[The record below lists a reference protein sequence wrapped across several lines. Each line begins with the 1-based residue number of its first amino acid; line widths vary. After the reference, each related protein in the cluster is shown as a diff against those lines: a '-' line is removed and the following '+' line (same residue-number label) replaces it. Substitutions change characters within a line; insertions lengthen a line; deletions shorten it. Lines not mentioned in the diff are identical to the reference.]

1 MIDERSIDGIDEEK
15 EEIISSDPTNTE
27 QETDIDV
34 AIEDD
39 SAENEISEPTD
50 NANAEGATEIV
61 GIRFKKNG
69 KTYYFA
75 PAGFVLN
82 PDDRVI
88 VDTSRGEEYG
98 YVAVP
103 NREIK
108 NKDIK
113 EPLRSVIRMATPED
127 TEIHKENLRKEV
139 EAFNTCIA
147 LIDQHKL
154 EMKLIDVEFSFDR
167 TKLLFYFSAEGRI
180 DFRELVKDLASVF
193 HVRIEMRQIGIRDEA
208 KILGGLGICGRPYC
222 CSTFLSDFGQVS
234 VKMAK
239 EQNLSLNS
247 AKISGACGRLMC
259 CLRYEYDTY
268 LKEKALTPKV
278 DSRVMTPN
286 GAGVVTD
293 ANPLAGIVKVK
304 LDNLPDDAD
313 QVLFVREDVVYEADY
328 DGQALV
334 QTALPERNRDK
345 SSSDFVPAEII
356 EAAQKSAEPSVTE
369 APKSEPEAE
378 KAPVSDEPQKG
389 DKHNRRDRDR
399 NRRNDR
405 RNNNQK
411 QNRDEKETKQEGS
424 EVQNEQRPEKHSDK
438 NKDRRRPPK
447 HHHSRPQQKE
457 KDGEALQEMNGSEGS
472 AEFEGEQ
479 FEKDQKATSQKKKK
493 PFKPYYRNNRRK
505 KSGGKSEENS

>member
-1 MIDERSIDGIDEEK
+1 MIDERSIDGIGEEK
-15 EEIISSDPTNTE
+15 EELVSSDLANTE
-27 QETDIDV
+27 SETEADI
-34 AIEDD
+34 IEDED
-39 SAENEISEPTD
+39 SAANEVSEPKD
-50 NANAEGATEIV
+50 NSNDEGTTEIV

-88 VDTSRGEEYG
+88 VDTARGEEYG
-98 YVAVP
+98 YAAVT

-278 DSRVMTPN
+278 DSRVMTPS

-328 DGQALV
+328 DGQALT

-345 SSSDFVPAEII
+345 SGSEFVPAEII
-356 EAAQKSAEPSVTE
+356 EAAQKSVEPSVSE
-369 APKSEPEAE
+369 APKAEPEAE
-378 KAPVSDEPQKG
+378 KPAVSEENPKG

-399 NRRNDR
+399 NRHSDR

-411 QNRDEKETKQEGS
+411 QNKDEKEPKQEGS
-424 EVQNEQRPEKHSDK
+424 ETQNEQRPEKHSDK
-438 NKDRRRPPK
+438 HKDRRRPPR
-447 HHHSRPQQKE
+447 HHHNRPQHGE
-457 KDGEALQEMNGSEGS
+457 KNGEFSEEMNGSDIS
-472 AEFEGEQ
+472 AEFDGEQ
-479 FEKDQKATSQKKKK
+479 FEKEQKAPSQKKKK
-493 PFKPYYRNNRRK
+493 PFRPYYRNGRK
-505 KSGGKSEENS
+505 KKTGGKNEENS

>member
-1 MIDERSIDGIDEEK
+1 M
-15 EEIISSDPTNTE
+15 
-27 QETDIDV
+27 
-34 AIEDD
+34 
-39 SAENEISEPTD
+39 
-50 NANAEGATEIV
+50 TEIV

-82 PDDRVI
+82 RDDRVI
-88 VDTSRGEEYG
+88 VDTARGEEYG
-98 YVAVP
+98 YTAVA

-113 EPLRSVIRMATPED
+113 EPLRSVIRMATEAD

-139 EAFNTCIA
+139 DAFNTCIA

-180 DFRELVKDLASVF
+180 DFRELVKDLAGVF

-278 DSRVMTPN
+278 DARVMTPN
-286 GAGVVTD
+286 GPGVVTA

-304 LDNLPDDAD
+304 LDNTPEDAE
-313 QVLFVREDVVYEADY
+313 QVIFVREDVVNEADY
-328 DGQALV
+328 DGQTL
-334 QTALPERNRDK
+334 TKTELPERARDHSK
-345 SSSDFVPAEII
+345 AEFVSAEII
-356 EAAQKSAEPSVTE
+356 EAPSQLDTSAKSDPAETEQENAKSAAEESSAGKPS
-369 APKSEPEAE
+369 
-378 KAPVSDEPQKG
+378 
-389 DKHNRRDRDR
+389 RRDRDR
-399 NRRNDR
+399 NRHHDKKNGQR
-405 RNNNQK
+405 QGK
-411 QNRDEKETKQEGS
+411 AEEKESKQEGK
-424 EVQNEQRPEKHSDK
+424 EQSDTSKEPRPEKQNERRKPQRHQ
-438 NKDRRRPPK
+438 NNRRP
-447 HHHSRPQQKE
+447 QKP
-457 KDGEALQEMNGSEGS
+457 AEGS
-472 AEFEGEQ
+472 SDAISEAEAIQEKIDSEFS
-479 FEKDQKATSQKKKK
+479 EKDQKGDVPKKKKNHRPYYRNFKKKK
-493 PFKPYYRNNRRK
+493 P
-505 KSGGKSEENS
+505 SGKGNENT